1 MKKIILFVFSLI
13 PLFTQAQLN
22 YIIQGSFKG
31 VNGYHTP
38 CVYYK
43 LDDKP
48 VIDTGIITGNK
59 FIIKGTV
66 PRVVQATVYIRPERA
81 RFTGG
86 PNRMDQ
92 IDVYLEN
99 GTITINTP
107 DSLKNAIIG
116 GTSLN
121 KDYREL
127 VKLLAPFK
135 IEEEALEIAKRRAQ
149 DFPEYMPA
157 VKAAYAE
164 MDSRKNPAQEAF
176 IDNHLNSLVG
186 LELLAN
192 SIDPAFEL
200 PKAQRYFNKFPK
212 TLQESVTG
220 KTYANLFHTALG
232 CQAPDFTAK
241 NLKGEDVSLSSY
253 KGKYVLLDFW
263 ASWCMPCRAD
273 NPHVRKL
280 YDQYKDQNFTVLG
293 FSVDNGEIGKKYWLK
308 AINMDGVTWDQV
320 SELKGFQ
327 SIAAKLYG
335 ITAVPTN
342 FLIDPS
348 GKIIGKNLR
357 RADLDNKLAEIL
369 TKSKSK

>member
-1 MKKIILFVFSLI
+1 MKKTILFICSLI
-13 PLFTQAQLN
+13 PLFTLAQQN
-22 YIIQGSFKG
+22 YTIQGTFGGVKG
-31 VNGYHTP
+31 NNTP

-43 LDDKP
+43 IDDKP
-48 VIDTGIITGNK
+48 VIDTGIISGGK

-66 PRVVQATVYIRPERA
+66 PRAILATVYIRPERA

-86 PNRMDQ
+86 PNKMDQ

-99 GTITINTP
+99 GTVTINTP
-107 DSLKNAIIG
+107 DLLTNAVIG
-116 GTSLN
+116 GTPLN
-121 KDYREL
+121 NDYREL

-135 IEEEALEIAKRRAQ
+135 IEQEALEIAKRRAQ
-149 DFPEYMPA
+149 DLPDYMPA
-157 VKAAYAE
+157 VKAAYTELA
-164 MDSRKNPAQEAF
+164 SRQNPAEEAF
-176 IDNHLNSLVG
+176 INKHLNSLVA
-186 LELLAN
+186 LELLGS
-192 SIDPAFEL
+192 SIDPAFHL
-200 PKAQRYFNKFPK
+200 IKAKSYYNKFPK
-212 TLQESVTG
+212 ALRESFSG
-220 KTYANLFHTALG
+220 KNYANLFNTALG

-273 NPHVRKL
+273 NPHVKKL

-293 FSVDNGEIGKKYWLK
+293 FSVDNGEVGKKYWLK

-327 SIAAKLYG
+327 SIAAQLYG
-335 ITAVPTN
+335 ITFVPTN

-348 GKIIGKNLR
+348 GKIIAKNLR
-357 RADLDNKLAEIL
+357 HEDLDNELAKLL
-369 TKSKSK
+369 SKAN